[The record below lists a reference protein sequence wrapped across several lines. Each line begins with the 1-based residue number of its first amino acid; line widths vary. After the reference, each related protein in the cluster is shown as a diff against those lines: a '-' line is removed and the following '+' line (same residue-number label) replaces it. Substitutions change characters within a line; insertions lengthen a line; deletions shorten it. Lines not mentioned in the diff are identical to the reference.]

1 MWETIKEILISTNAW
16 FILAFILIVV
26 IFIIFCIKKGLIKV
40 NTKHIQIGGEL
51 TQRELIRREVE
62 TAHVFILSI
71 EGKIISDIQ
80 DKEQYNEFF
89 TKYILERVYD
99 KVIEWIMF
107 NHITTNQLYVQDKQ
121 ESICNLVYTMNVA
134 DEYKTPEFKDRM
146 CNWVKELIEQLVQV
160 KEVYS

>member
-1 MWETIKEILISTNAW
+1 MWETIKDVLISTNAW

-40 NTKHIQIGGEL
+40 NTNHIQIGGEL

-62 TAHVFILSI
+62 TAHTFILSI

-89 TKYILERVYD
+89 TKYILERIYD

-121 ESICNLVYTMNVA
+121 ESICNLVYTMNVS